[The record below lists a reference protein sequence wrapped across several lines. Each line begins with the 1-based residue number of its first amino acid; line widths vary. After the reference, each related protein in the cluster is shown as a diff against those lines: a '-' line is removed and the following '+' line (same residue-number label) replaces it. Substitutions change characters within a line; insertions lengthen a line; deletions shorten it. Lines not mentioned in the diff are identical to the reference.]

1 MISAKTLGLQN
12 PLLPSKPLGDN
23 HRLATVFLPENFG
36 DISSEAV
43 PEEAIESRSKYVPRF
58 TPNDDGVTE
67 EDKGEK
73 YSAVVGENAAE
84 QRRSNLSAKLS
95 QNASPTLVES
105 LSQIRPLNEAT
116 MELSRAI
123 APEIVFDLPGS
134 NNSLVPRPKNAS
146 GSLSAN
152 SELPNSWS
160 SLADL
165 LENISESNLDNFPQ
179 EEIIFTPT
187 GFQRQNSEMKHDS
200 RKTSAAASLPPEDTY
215 VPSVVQPVTLT
226 SPYLASEPELPDN
239 LDAIAREVYRR
250 VVARLQ
256 IERERNGRSYSGR
269 LPW

>member
-1 MISAKTLGLQN
+1 MIPVKPLGLQN
-12 PLLPSKPLGDN
+12 PLLPSKPLGEN
-23 HRLATVFLPENFG
+23 HRLSTVFLPENFG
-36 DISSEAV
+36 DISSEFV
-43 PEEAIESRSKYVPRF
+43 PEEAIESRSKSVPRF
-58 TPNDDGVTE
+58 PPNDDGVTE

-73 YSAVVGENAAE
+73 YSALVGENAAE

-95 QNASPTLVES
+95 QNAWPTVVES
-105 LSQIRPLNEAT
+105 LSQIRPLNQAT

-134 NNSLVPRPKNAS
+134 NNSLVPRQKNAS

-165 LENISESNLDNFPQ
+165 LENISESNLDNFPP

-187 GFQRQNSEMKHDS
+187 GFQRQNSDEKAKQRQS
-200 RKTSAAASLPPEDTY
+200 SGPSSPQEDTY
-215 VPSVVQPVTLT
+215 APSVIQPVTLT